1 MIYRKP
7 NIHVMDGSSAP
18 AKRSVTV
25 QVSVIAISA
34 ALFAVAKGITAPIHT
49 PWGVG
54 QLFIASFVPVFFA
67 VTADPLPAAL
77 GAGAGSFLGDILFL
91 VPLGATT
98 PFYALT
104 VGAPANFIATLL
116 LSVFVKRYKSWPAF
130 VAATVCFLTLGNIIA
145 GALLVYLVPFPVQLI
160 LGFTVYWDMTSI
172 PAILIGV
179 PILIRATRPII
190 GRSKVLSYA
199 PQWSNVGRFQMVVS
213 LGFSLLFVALGAAIF
228 LFAPGTVAGWPGLA
242 SYFALSAVV
251 VVVFGPLA
259 SLFAGNRLEAAHAA
273 A

>member
-1 MIYRKP
+1 
-7 NIHVMDGSSAP
+7 MDSASP
-18 AKRSVTV
+18 RMRSSVTI
-25 QVSVIAISA
+25 QASVVAISA
-34 ALFAVAKGITAPIHT
+34 ALFAVAKGITAYIQT

-67 VTADPLPAAL
+67 ITADSVPAAL
-77 GAGAGSFLGDILFL
+77 GAGVGSFLGDILFL

-116 LSVFVKRYKSWPAF
+116 LSVFVKRYGSWPAF

-145 GALLVYLVPFPVQLI
+145 GALLVYLVPLPVQLI

-179 PILIRATRPII
+179 PVLIRATRPII
-190 GRSKVLSYA
+190 GRSKVLTYA
-199 PQWSNVGRFQMVVS
+199 PQWSDVGRRQMAVS

-228 LFAPGTVAGWPGLA
+228 FLAPGTVAGWPGLA
-242 SYFALSAVV
+242 TYFALSAVV
-251 VVVFGPLA
+251 VVIFGPLA
-259 SLFAGNRLEAAHAA
+259 SLFAGRRLEASNAA